1 MAQTA
6 VKVLFSQSHYTLN
19 DELVGWLKQSAN
31 QITIRGISMDSN
43 QYGHCLTVMYTTG
56 GGPAYGGLVL
66 FSRRHDDLEAEANE
80 TLAQAQHMAFEFVAV
95 GSNEHGHCLCVIG
108 QA

>member
-6 VKVLFSQSHYTLN
+6 VKLFFDRSHYGLN
-19 DELVGWLKQSAN
+19 QDFQAWLKQTAS

-43 QYGHCLTVMYTTG
+43 QYGHCLTVMYTKE
-56 GGPAYGGLVL
+56 GGPTYGGQVL
-66 FSRRHDDLEAEANE
+66 FSRRHDDLEAQTNE

-95 GSNEHGHCLCVIG
+95 GSNEHGHCLCMIG
-108 QA
+108 QV